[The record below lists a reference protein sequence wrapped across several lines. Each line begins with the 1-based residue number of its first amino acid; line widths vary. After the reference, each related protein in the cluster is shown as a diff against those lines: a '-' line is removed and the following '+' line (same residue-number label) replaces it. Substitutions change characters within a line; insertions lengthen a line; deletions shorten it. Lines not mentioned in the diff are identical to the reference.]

1 MKRAPS
7 LITWGGLAETLLV
20 SLTPQYNS
28 LQFQNSQA
36 KVTLQGRKAPDQREI
51 SLTIGSGLV

>member
-1 MKRAPS
+1 MKRGPS

-36 KVTLQGRKAPDQREI
+36 KVTLQGRKAPNQTGD
-51 SLTIGSGLV
+51 LPD

>member
-1 MKRAPS
+1 MKQGPS

-36 KVTLQGRKAPDQREI
+36 KVTLQGRKAPNQTGD
-51 SLTIGSGLV
+51 LPD